1 MSVTTCECM
10 ITCVSV
16 CEPVR
21 MCLTMCICESVH
33 SVTGMLKS
41 ESVHGNV
48 CVCGGVC
55 GSVRMFSEYRQG
67 GVYLCLSALYVCVCL
82 SVCRGVSVTD

>member
-1 MSVTTCECM
+1 MG
-10 ITCVSV
+10 TCVS
-16 CEPVR
+16 
-21 MCLTMCICESVH
+21 
-33 SVTGMLKS
+33 
-41 ESVHGNV
+41 
-48 CVCGGVC
+48 GGVC